1 MSAPAGH
8 DAVQQE
14 FEMEMP
20 GVFKNLNIGPRLLIS
35 FLLISILP
43 LAATTYVTYRISE
56 RYLRNNLMDDLLAVA
71 ENKANQ
77 IETYILERKRN
88 VSALARMPSIVDS
101 MEKFDKAFKTGGRD
115 SREFKAIEKMVRPF
129 LTSFKETSGYYDLFL
144 ISHSGDVVFTLNKEA
159 DFGTNLETGI
169 FRDSELSK
177 VFDRAKTLMET
188 EISDL
193 EYYAP
198 SRGPAAFIAAPVF
211 REGVITGV
219 VALQMSNKELHE
231 IVNDYTGLA
240 ETGETVAALKVGRE
254 AVIMTPLRHDAEAAF
269 KRSIPLGTKKFIP
282 MQEAVQGKKGFGTCV
297 DYRGEEALAVWEYLP
312 SIRWGMVVKVDTA
325 EALAPITRM
334 RNTLSVLGVLILFP
348 VILIARF
355 VAKSISGPIRNLTG
369 TTELIAQGDLSKRAS
384 VFSKDEIGQL
394 SNSFNEMTAKLS
406 DSYSDLKRS
415 AEELARSN
423 LKLAREINEHERAEE
438 ALREAQ
444 EQLVRREKLAVLGQL
459 AGGVGHEL
467 RNPLGVIK
475 NSAFFLNMVLA
486 DAPEKV
492 SEHLGI
498 MDKQIG
504 MADEIITN
512 LLDFA
517 RVKPAALE
525 TIPVG
530 PLVDRAIAECAIPH
544 VIDVNID
551 VSRTVGP
558 VVVDPSQMHHVLLN
572 LIRNAVQAMPE
583 GGRLSITARTGNGAV
598 LLSVADTGCGI
609 PTENREK
616 IFEPLFTTK
625 AKGTGLGMSV
635 CRSLVEANHGEISVE
650 SVVGEGATLI
660 LRLPSK

>member
-1 MSAPAGH
+1 
-8 DAVQQE
+8 
-14 FEMEMP
+14 
-20 GVFKNLNIGPRLLIS
+20 
-35 FLLISILP
+35 
-43 LAATTYVTYRISE
+43 
-56 RYLRNNLMDDLLAVA
+56 
-71 ENKANQ
+71 
-77 IETYILERKRN
+77 
-88 VSALARMPSIVDS
+88 
-101 MEKFDKAFKTGGRD
+101 
-115 SREFKAIEKMVRPF
+115 
-129 LTSFKETSGYYDLFL
+129 
-144 ISHSGDVVFTLNKEA
+144 
-159 DFGTNLETGI
+159 
-169 FRDSELSK
+169 
-177 VFDRAKTLMET
+177 
-188 EISDL
+188 
-193 EYYAP
+193 
-198 SRGPAAFIAAPVF
+198 
-211 REGVITGV
+211 
-219 VALQMSNKELHE
+219 
-231 IVNDYTGLA
+231 
-240 ETGETVAALKVGRE
+240 
-254 AVIMTPLRHDAEAAF
+254 
-269 KRSIPLGTKKFIP
+269 
-282 MQEAVQGKKGFGTCV
+282 
-297 DYRGEEALAVWEYLP
+297 
-312 SIRWGMVVKVDTA
+312 MVVKVDTA

-544 VIDVNID
+544 VIDVKID